1 MSDIENI
8 AGKID
13 AIDSKI
19 SANAKAVA
27 DMQSQI
33 DSVKSVS
40 DSVSDMQNSIKSMR
54 DELSALQQLGVK
66 SNDESAEKSDYGSR
80 FVMSEKFKDFKA
92 SLGLNSKANVR
103 LELAAAPE
111 TTQASNSASRTS
123 LAMPYDAGIV
133 TDPRQVL
140 NIESLFGRV
149 IIDSSAYQYVKYGYT
164 TTLTATGPAVVSEG
178 SAKPE
183 SNYTGSIETGT
194 IKTLAHWTK
203 MTEQM
208 IADNQNIVSFINQ
221 DMQYQL
227 NKIIDAQIVNG
238 TGSGQLKGLSASG
251 NYTDYITGAGIETGD
266 TVIDLILKVKTQM
279 EAANISNISL
289 LLNPVDWCKV
299 LCSKNVNKD
308 YLIPG
313 IVDIP
318 QQRIWGVPVILSGS
332 VTSGKFHMGNFF
344 EGGKIF
350 ERQGMAIEM
359 DRSGDDFEKNL
370 MTLRVERR
378 LDFAVVQPK
387 ALAYGNF
394 AVGE

>member
-1 MSDIENI
+1 MSNI
-8 AGKID
+8 DEISQMISTIDGKITD
-13 AIDSKI
+13 
-19 SANAKAVA
+19 NAQTVA
-27 DMQSQI
+27 SLQSEIQ
-33 DSVKSVS
+33 SLKTSQGSVS
-40 DSVSDMQNSIKSMR
+40 ELENTIKSLQK
-54 DELSALQQLGVK
+54 EVQALQQTKAQSVITTDNK
-66 SNDESAEKSDYGSR
+66 MDYGSR
-80 FVMSEKFKDFKA
+80 FVSSNEFKA
-92 SLGLNSKANVR
+92 FKSALRDRNASVR
-103 LELAAAPE
+103 LELSAAPE
-111 TTQASNSASRTS
+111 TTQASNSATRTS
-123 LAMPYDAGIV
+123 LAQPYEAGIV

-140 NIESLFGRV
+140 AIESLFGK
-149 IIDSSAYQYVKYGYT
+149 INIDVNAYQYIKYGFT

-183 SNYTGSIETGT
+183 SNYSGIIKTGT

-208 IADNQNIVSFINQ
+208 IADNGNIVAFIND

-227 NKIIDAQIVNG
+227 NKVIDAQIVNG
-238 TGSGQLKGLSASG
+238 SGSGQLEGLSASG
-251 NYTDYITGAGIETGD
+251 NYTDYITGAGIDTGD
-266 TVIDLILKVKTQM
+266 TVIDLILKVKTKM
-279 EAANISNISL
+279 EAANIRNISL

-332 VTSGKFHMGNFF
+332 VTSGKFHMGNFY

-350 ERQGMAIEM
+350 ERQGVTVEMA
-359 DRSGDDFEKNL
+359 RSGDDFEKNL

-378 LDFAVVQPK
+378 MDFAVVQPK
-387 ALAYGNF
+387 ALAYGDF
-394 AVGE
+394 SVS